1 MSVDVRAKLAEKGI
15 TLPVATKPLAA
26 YVPAVRTG
34 NIVFTAGQ
42 LPMVDGAIAKT
53 GKVGADVS
61 VEEAYELAKICAI
74 NALAA
79 VELVAPVDSIVKVVR
94 IVCYV
99 NGAAGFVSQPAVANG
114 ASELFMHIW
123 GDAGVAARSALG
135 VAELPL
141 NSPVEVE
148 LTVEVALKAITY
160 RAYLSVL
167 GLLLIL
173 RDHQGATIRDLQSQR
188 VLYLQFRVMRQRA
201 EQVLLV

>member
-1 MSVDVRAKLAEKGI
+1 MSLVREKLAQKNL
-15 TLPVATKPLAA
+15 TLPVASKPLAA

-61 VEEAYELAKICAI
+61 VEEAYELARICAV

-99 NGAAGFVSQPAVANG
+99 NGAPGFVSHPAVANG

-123 GDAGVAARSALG
+123 GDAGVAARSAIG

-148 LTVEVALKAITY
+148 LTVEVA
-160 RAYLSVL
+160 
-167 GLLLIL
+167 
-173 RDHQGATIRDLQSQR
+173 
-188 VLYLQFRVMRQRA
+188 
-201 EQVLLV
+201 

>member
-1 MSVDVRAKLAEKGI
+1 
-15 TLPVATKPLAA
+15 
-26 YVPAVRTG
+26 
-34 NIVFTAGQ
+34 
-42 LPMVDGAIAKT
+42 MVDGAIART
-53 GKVGADVS
+53 GKVGSDVS

-99 NGAAGFVSQPAVANG
+99 NGIAGFISQPAVANG

-148 LTVEVALKAITY
+148 LTVEVA
-160 RAYLSVL
+160 
-167 GLLLIL
+167 
-173 RDHQGATIRDLQSQR
+173 
-188 VLYLQFRVMRQRA
+188 
-201 EQVLLV
+201 

>member
-1 MSVDVRAKLAEKGI
+1 MSVDVRAKLAEKGL
-15 TLPVATKPLAA
+15 TLPIASKPLAA

-53 GKVGADVS
+53 GKVGSDIT
-61 VEEAYELAKICAI
+61 VEEANKLAEICAL

-79 VELVAPVDSIVKVVR
+79 VELVAPVDSVVKVLR

-99 NGAAGFVSQPAVANG
+99 NGASGFTSHPAVANG

-123 GDAGVAARSALG
+123 GDAGVAARSAIG

-148 LTVEVALKAITY
+148 LTVEVA
-160 RAYLSVL
+160 
-167 GLLLIL
+167 
-173 RDHQGATIRDLQSQR
+173 
-188 VLYLQFRVMRQRA
+188 
-201 EQVLLV
+201 

>member
-1 MSVDVRAKLAEKGI
+1 MSIDVRAKLKEKNL

-42 LPMVDGAIAKT
+42 LPMVDGAIEKS
-53 GKVGADVS
+53 GKVGSDVT
-61 VEEAYELAKICAI
+61 VEEAYELAQICAL

-79 VELVAPVDSIVKVVR
+79 VELVAPVDSVVKVVR

-99 NGAAGFVSQPAVANG
+99 NGAPGFVSHPAVANG

-123 GDAGVAARSALG
+123 GDAGVAARSAIG

-148 LTVEVALKAITY
+148 LTVEV
-160 RAYLSVL
+160 S
-167 GLLLIL
+167 
-173 RDHQGATIRDLQSQR
+173 
-188 VLYLQFRVMRQRA
+188 
-201 EQVLLV
+201 

>member
-1 MSVDVRAKLAEKGI
+1 MSLVRNKLAEKGL
-15 TLPVATKPLAA
+15 TLPVASKPLAA

-42 LPMVDGAIAKT
+42 LPMVDGVIAKT
-53 GKVGADVS
+53 GKVGAEIT
-61 VEEAYELAKICAI
+61 VEEGYELARICAV

-99 NGAAGFVSQPAVANG
+99 NGVPGFVNHPAVANG

-123 GDAGVAARSALG
+123 GDAGVAARSAIG

-148 LTVEVALKAITY
+148 LTVEVA
-160 RAYLSVL
+160 
-167 GLLLIL
+167 
-173 RDHQGATIRDLQSQR
+173 
-188 VLYLQFRVMRQRA
+188 
-201 EQVLLV
+201 

>member
-1 MSVDVRAKLAEKGI
+1 MATDVRAKLAEKGL

-53 GKVGADVS
+53 GQVGADVT

-99 NGAAGFVSQPAVANG
+99 NGAPGFVSQPAVANG
-114 ASELFMHIW
+114 ASELFMDIW
-123 GDAGVAARSALG
+123 GEAGVAARSALG

-141 NSPVEVE
+141 KSPVEVE
-148 LTVEVALKAITY
+148 LTVEVA
-160 RAYLSVL
+160 
-167 GLLLIL
+167 
-173 RDHQGATIRDLQSQR
+173 
-188 VLYLQFRVMRQRA
+188 
-201 EQVLLV
+201 

>member
-1 MSVDVRAKLAEKGI
+1 MSTDVRAKLAEKGL

-26 YVPAVRTG
+26 YVPAVVT
-34 NIVFTAGQ
+34 
-42 LPMVDGAIAKT
+42 
-53 GKVGADVS
+53 

-99 NGAAGFVSQPAVANG
+99 NGASGFVSQPAVANG

-123 GDAGVAARSALG
+123 GEAGVAARSALG

-148 LTVEVALKAITY
+148 LTVEVA
-160 RAYLSVL
+160 
-167 GLLLIL
+167 
-173 RDHQGATIRDLQSQR
+173 
-188 VLYLQFRVMRQRA
+188 
-201 EQVLLV
+201 

>member
-1 MSVDVRAKLAEKGI
+1 MSLVREKLAEKNL
-15 TLPVATKPLAA
+15 TLPVASKPLAA

-53 GKVGADVS
+53 GKVGADVT
-61 VEEAYELAKICAI
+61 VEEAYELARICAV

-99 NGAAGFVSQPAVANG
+99 NGVPGFVNHPAVANG

-123 GDAGVAARSALG
+123 GDAGVAARSAIG

-148 LTVEVALKAITY
+148 LTVEVA
-160 RAYLSVL
+160 
-167 GLLLIL
+167 
-173 RDHQGATIRDLQSQR
+173 
-188 VLYLQFRVMRQRA
+188 
-201 EQVLLV
+201 

>member
-1 MSVDVRAKLAEKGI
+1 MSVDVRAKLAEKDL

-53 GKVGADVS
+53 GKVGADVT

-79 VELVAPVDSIVKVVR
+79 VELVAPVDSVVKVVR

-99 NGAAGFVSQPAVANG
+99 NGTAGFTSHPAVANG

-123 GDAGVAARSALG
+123 GDAGVAARSAIG

-148 LTVEVALKAITY
+148 LTVEVA
-160 RAYLSVL
+160 
-167 GLLLIL
+167 
-173 RDHQGATIRDLQSQR
+173 
-188 VLYLQFRVMRQRA
+188 
-201 EQVLLV
+201 

>member
-1 MSVDVRAKLAEKGI
+1 MSIDVRAKLAEKGL

-42 LPMVDGAIAKT
+42 LPIVDGAITKT
-53 GKVGADVS
+53 GKVGSDVT

-79 VELVAPVDSIVKVVR
+79 IELVTPVDSIVKVVR

-99 NGAAGFVSQPAVANG
+99 NGAPGFVSQPAVANG
-114 ASELFMHIW
+114 ASELFLHIW
-123 GDAGVAARSALG
+123 GEAGVAARSALG

-148 LTVEVALKAITY
+148 LTVEVA
-160 RAYLSVL
+160 
-167 GLLLIL
+167 
-173 RDHQGATIRDLQSQR
+173 
-188 VLYLQFRVMRQRA
+188 
-201 EQVLLV
+201 